1 MKITKA
7 QLKQIIKEEL
17 DTVKEGKG
25 DPITLPSEVIFS
37 HTKETQQIEMLLEKD
52 PDALPEALA
61 RLKKANMKF
70 FNAVMASKGLYAP
83 EHSQEYTGG
92 RGGH

>member
-1 MKITKA
+1 MNITKE
-7 QLKQIIKEEL
+7 QLKKIIKEEL
-17 DTVKEGKG
+17 LREGEG
-25 DPITLPSEVIFS
+25 DPVTLPADVVFS
-37 HTKETQQIEMLLEKD
+37 HTKETQQIEWLLEKD
-52 PDALPEALA
+52 PEALPEALE

-70 FNAVMASKGLYAP
+70 FNAVMASKGQYAP

>member
-1 MKITKA
+1 MKITKR
-7 QLKQIIKEEL
+7 QLRRIIKEEL
-17 DTVKEGKG
+17 TTMKEGKG
-25 DPITLPSEVIFS
+25 DPITLPADVVFS

-52 PDALPEALA
+52 PGALPEALE

-70 FNAVMASKGLYAP
+70 FNAVQASKGQYAP
-83 EHSQEYTGG
+83 EWSQEYTGG